1 MATTKKKPIHVNVDE
16 NLKEEA
22 EQLFDDLGLN
32 MTSAITIFL
41 KQSINEQAIPFM
53 INKGNKE
60 TLQALKDIKK
70 AKKQGKNL
78 EKLKE
83 VLVLLQ
89 EQQTLPPKYKDHA
102 LTGNYIGTRE
112 CHIEPDWLLIYKID
126 GDKLILTLARIGS
139 HSELFR

>member
-1 MATTKKKPIHVNVDE
+1 
-16 NLKEEA
+16 
-22 EQLFDDLGLN
+22 
-32 MTSAITIFL
+32 
-41 KQSINEQAIPFM
+41 
-53 INKGNKE
+53 
-60 TLQALKDIKK
+60 
-70 AKKQGKNL
+70 QGKNL

-83 VLVLLQ
+83 VIVLLQ
-89 EQQTLPPKYKDHA
+89 EQQTLPLKYKDHE

>member
-1 MATTKKKPIHVNVDE
+1 MLEIFYTNQFKKD
-16 NLKEEA
+16 
-22 EQLFDDLGLN
+22 F
-32 MTSAITIFL
+32 
-41 KQSINEQAIPFM
+41 
-53 INKGNKE
+53 
-60 TLQALKDIKK
+60 KK

-83 VLVLLQ
+83 VIVLLQ
-89 EQQTLPPKYKDHA
+89 EQQTLPLKYKDHE

>member
-1 MATTKKKPIHVNVDE
+1 LCYNYIHKGGIKLATTKKKKPIHVNVDE

-60 TLQALKDIKK
+60 TLQALKDIK
-70 AKKQGKNL
+70 
-78 EKLKE
+78 E
-83 VLVLLQ
+83 
-89 EQQTLPPKYKDHA
+89 
-102 LTGNYIGTRE
+102 GNVHGGFSSVE
-112 CHIEPDWLLIYKID
+112 DLMEDLN
-126 GDKLILTLARIGS
+126 A
-139 HSELFR
+139 

>member
-60 TLQALKDIKK
+60 TLQALKDIKE
-70 AKKQGKNL
+70 GKVHGGFSSVEDLMEDLMEDLN
-78 EKLKE
+78 
-83 VLVLLQ
+83 
-89 EQQTLPPKYKDHA
+89 A
-102 LTGNYIGTRE
+102 
-112 CHIEPDWLLIYKID
+112 
-126 GDKLILTLARIGS
+126 
-139 HSELFR
+139 

>member
-1 MATTKKKPIHVNVDE
+1 MLEIFYTNQFKKD
-16 NLKEEA
+16 
-22 EQLFDDLGLN
+22 F
-32 MTSAITIFL
+32 
-41 KQSINEQAIPFM
+41 
-53 INKGNKE
+53 
-60 TLQALKDIKK
+60 KK

-112 CHIEPDWLLIYKID
+112 CHIEPDWLLIYKYSYDDRI
-126 GDKLILTLARIGS
+126 LILFSIGS
-139 HSELFR
+139 HSDLFL

>member
-1 MATTKKKPIHVNVDE
+1 MLEIFYTNQFKKD
-16 NLKEEA
+16 
-22 EQLFDDLGLN
+22 F
-32 MTSAITIFL
+32 
-41 KQSINEQAIPFM
+41 
-53 INKGNKE
+53 
-60 TLQALKDIKK
+60 KK

-102 LTGNYIGTRE
+102 LTGNYTGTRE

>member
-1 MATTKKKPIHVNVDE
+1 
-16 NLKEEA
+16 
-22 EQLFDDLGLN
+22 
-32 MTSAITIFL
+32 
-41 KQSINEQAIPFM
+41 
-53 INKGNKE
+53 
-60 TLQALKDIKK
+60 
-70 AKKQGKNL
+70 GKNL

-83 VLVLLQ
+83 VIVLLQ
-89 EQQTLPPKYKDHA
+89 EQQTLPLKYKDHE

>member
-1 MATTKKKPIHVNVDE
+1 MKLATTKKKPIHVNVDE

-60 TLQALKDIKK
+60 TLQALKDIK
-70 AKKQGKNL
+70 
-78 EKLKE
+78 E
-83 VLVLLQ
+83 
-89 EQQTLPPKYKDHA
+89 
-102 LTGNYIGTRE
+102 GNVHGGFSSVE
-112 CHIEPDWLLIYKID
+112 DLMEDLN
-126 GDKLILTLARIGS
+126 A
-139 HSELFR
+139 

>member
-1 MATTKKKPIHVNVDE
+1 MLEIFYTNQFKKD
-16 NLKEEA
+16 
-22 EQLFDDLGLN
+22 F
-32 MTSAITIFL
+32 
-41 KQSINEQAIPFM
+41 
-53 INKGNKE
+53 
-60 TLQALKDIKK
+60 KK

-89 EQQTLPPKYKDHA
+89 EQQTLPPNYKDHA
-102 LTGNYIGTRE
+102 LTGNYIGIRE

>member
-32 MTSAITIFL
+32 MTSAIT
-41 KQSINEQAIPFM
+41 
-53 INKGNKE
+53 
-60 TLQALKDIKK
+60 K

>member
-1 MATTKKKPIHVNVDE
+1 MARIITQYVVDNNILCYNYKEEGKGGYYKKKPIHVNVDE

-60 TLQALKDIKK
+60 TLQALKDIK
-70 AKKQGKNL
+70 
-78 EKLKE
+78 E
-83 VLVLLQ
+83 
-89 EQQTLPPKYKDHA
+89 
-102 LTGNYIGTRE
+102 GNVHGGFSSVE
-112 CHIEPDWLLIYKID
+112 DLMEDLN
-126 GDKLILTLARIGS
+126 A
-139 HSELFR
+139 

>member
-1 MATTKKKPIHVNVDE
+1 MLEIFYTNQFKKD
-16 NLKEEA
+16 
-22 EQLFDDLGLN
+22 F
-32 MTSAITIFL
+32 
-41 KQSINEQAIPFM
+41 
-53 INKGNKE
+53 
-60 TLQALKDIKK
+60 KK

-89 EQQTLPPKYKDHA
+89 EQQTLPPKLKDHA
-102 LTGNYIGTRE
+102 LTGNYIGKRE